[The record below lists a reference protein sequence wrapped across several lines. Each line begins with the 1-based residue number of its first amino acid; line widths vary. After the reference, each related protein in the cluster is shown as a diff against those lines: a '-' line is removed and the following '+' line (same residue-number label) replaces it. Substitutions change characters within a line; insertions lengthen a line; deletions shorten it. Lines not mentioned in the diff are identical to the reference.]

1 MEFLPEGKGF
11 MRIGITGA
19 QSVGKTTLLNALRS
33 EKLFKDYF
41 ICDEVT
47 RRVKSYGLPI
57 NEAGTDTTQRLIMN
71 EHVVN
76 VFMYGNMLT
85 DRTALDGLVYSLY
98 LYKNN
103 KISANTLK
111 YVKDVFHEVWIAYDY
126 VFYIEPEFE
135 IVDDGVRSINKQ
147 FRDEIADLFETT
159 IEKEK
164 LNMHRVKGSVRD
176 RVNTIIDHLEG
187 R

>member
-1 MEFLPEGKGF
+1 MELLLEGKGL
-11 MRIGITGA
+11 MKIGITGA

-33 EKLFKDYF
+33 EKLFKEYV

-47 RRVKSYGLPI
+47 RRVKGYGLPI
-57 NEAGTDTTQRLIMN
+57 NEEGTDLTQRLIMN
-71 EHVVN
+71 EHIVN

-85 DRTALDGLVYSLY
+85 DRTALDGLVYSAY
-98 LYKNN
+98 LYNKNQ
-103 KISANTLK
+103 ISANTLK
-111 YVKDVFHEVWIAYDY
+111 YVREVFNKVWHSYDY

-147 FRDEIADLFETT
+147 FRDEIAELFEYI
-159 IEKEK
+159 IEKEN
-164 LNMHRVKGSVRD
+164 LSMLRVKGSVRN

>member
-1 MEFLPEGKGF
+1 VELLLERKGI

-33 EKLFKDYF
+33 EKLFKDYV

-57 NEAGTDTTQRLIMN
+57 NEEGNDNTQRLIMN
-71 EHVVN
+71 EHIVN
-76 VFMYGNMLT
+76 VFMNGNMLT
-85 DRTALDGLVYSLY
+85 DRTALDGLVYSTY

-103 KISANTLK
+103 KINTSTMTYIK
-111 YVKDVFHEVWIAYDY
+111 EVFNKVWYSYDY
-126 VFYIEPEFE
+126 VFYLEPEFE
-135 IVDDGVRSINKQ
+135 IIDDGVRSINKQ
-147 FRDEIADLFETT
+147 FRDEIAELFETT
-159 IEKEK
+159 IEKKE
-164 LNMHRVKGSVRD
+164 LSMHRVKGSVRN
-176 RVNTIIDHLEG
+176 RVSTIIEYLEG